1 MHKYLRAIGFSQY
14 TKKGAIS
21 QLLRSVE
28 INPGGTDVLRTE
40 DAEFVQYSKPFGEQ
54 FGLCVF
60 GEKDEDGQFSMDYYF
75 PYLLGDRITST
86 APSTIMRHSDKESY
100 AGFCEE
106 TGLGISLIF
115 YMQNPMDYMRL
126 KQQNVPQPEGQSVIL
141 TGLASEG
148 KILFPVQKTPEQ
160 IYSTRAASRKR
171 NSLIEAA
178 RRGDE
183 EAMEDLTMED
193 IDLYAEISRRIMYE
207 DIYSIVDSTF
217 MPSGVE
223 CDHYMIVGEIREIET
238 VLNELTREEV
248 LLLTVESYD
257 LVFRVGI
264 NRLDLMGEPAIG
276 RRFKGEV
283 WLQGLVE
290 F

>member
-14 TKKGAIS
+14 TKKGAVN

-28 INPGGTDVLRTE
+28 MNPSGTDSLRTE
-40 DAEFVQYSKPFGEQ
+40 QEEFVQYSRRFGEQ
-54 FGLCVF
+54 IGLCVF
-60 GEKDEDGQFSMDYYF
+60 GEREEDGLFSMDYYF

-126 KQQNVPQPEGQSVIL
+126 KYGKVPQPEGQSVIL
-141 TGLASEG
+141 TGLSVEG

-193 IDLYAEISRRIMYE
+193 IALYAEISRRIMYE

-238 VLNELTREEV
+238 VVNELTREEI

-257 LVFRVGI
+257 LTFRVGI
-264 NRLDLMGEPAIG
+264 NRMDLLGEPAIG

>member
-14 TKKGAIS
+14 TKKGAVN

-28 INPGGTDVLRTE
+28 MNPSGTDSLRTE
-40 DAEFVQYSKPFGEQ
+40 QEEFVQYSRRFGEQ
-54 FGLCVF
+54 IGLCVF
-60 GEKDEDGQFSMDYYF
+60 GEREEDGLFSMDYYF
-75 PYLLGDRITST
+75 PYLLGARITST

-126 KQQNVPQPEGQSVIL
+126 KYGKVPQPEGQSVIL
-141 TGLASEG
+141 TGLSVEG

-238 VLNELTREEV
+238 VVNELTREEI

-257 LVFRVGI
+257 LTFRVGI
-264 NRLDLMGEPAIG
+264 NRMDLLGEPAIG

>member
-1 MHKYLRAIGFSQY
+1 M
-14 TKKGAIS
+14 
-21 QLLRSVE
+21 
-28 INPGGTDVLRTE
+28 
-40 DAEFVQYSKPFGEQ
+40 
-54 FGLCVF
+54 
-60 GEKDEDGQFSMDYYF
+60 
-75 PYLLGDRITST
+75 
-86 APSTIMRHSDKESY
+86 
-100 AGFCEE
+100 
-106 TGLGISLIF
+106 
-115 YMQNPMDYMRL
+115 
-126 KQQNVPQPEGQSVIL
+126 IL
-141 TGLASEG
+141 TGLSVEG

-171 NSLIEAA
+171 NSLNEAA

-183 EAMEDLTMED
+183 EAMENLTMED

-238 VLNELTREEV
+238 VVNELTREEI

-257 LVFRVGI
+257 LTFRVGI
-264 NRLDLMGEPAIG
+264 NRMDLLGEPAIG

-290 F
+290 FSCRFGVTVTIWLLRFARKTD